1 MVVVPVVQHAGQQVQ
16 VGRRWGGEQVPGV
29 QRAAV
34 GDPVAFMEGSGA
46 RQHPGL
52 VDQDAAGG
60 RGGLRHRGQGLAVS
74 RWDPS
79 HLRSFRRKLG
89 SATPPGVRV
98 DIAALVR

>member
-1 MVVVPVVQHAGQQVQ
+1 MTLIGPGLATTRSSRQPVPSS
-16 VGRRWGGEQVPGV
+16 RSRY
-29 QRAAV
+29 
-34 GDPVAFMEGSGA
+34 
-46 RQHPGL
+46 PGL

>member
-16 VGRRWGGEQVPGV
+16 VGRRWEGEQVPGV

-60 RGGLRHRGQGLAVS
+60 R
-74 RWDPS
+74 
-79 HLRSFRRKLG
+79 
-89 SATPPGVRV
+89 
-98 DIAALVR
+98 AACGTAARA